1 MQIHVTGFV
10 FRLKSKL
17 QHPSPSKEPVQSIV
31 DQYVCQIQGLEDE
44 VAELHTSVGNL
55 SNQLHSCRQEADRWR
70 SLAEDRLKNMEELRK
85 RQVSSSLNCP

>member
-1 MQIHVTGFV
+1 
-10 FRLKSKL
+10 
-17 QHPSPSKEPVQSIV
+17 V

-70 SLAEDRLKNMEELRK
+70 NLAEDRLKNMGKLQK
-85 RQVSSSLNCP
+85 K